1 MKLFKNVISIF
12 VLLIIL
18 LLVIPLPPFLL
29 DMMFIFNFT
38 FSIIILLTTMYI
50 SETLEFSIFPS
61 LLLITTLFR
70 LALNISSTRLILTKQ
85 GEAGAVIKTFGSFVL
100 QGNVV
105 VGCIIFIIIVIVQFI
120 VITKGAERVAEVS
133 ARFTLDA
140 MPGKQMAIDA
150 DLSSGIITEDEARER
165 RYKVQKEADFYGAM
179 DGATKIV
186 KGDAVAS
193 ILITTINFLA
203 GTAIGMLQGNMS
215 FGQVISVYSIA
226 TVGDGLVSQLPALF
240 ISIAT
245 GMIVTRS
252 ASSGNLNEDV
262 LRQFSSQP
270 KVLMIAGGT
279 ILGMILIPGAPI
291 LQPVLLA
298 GILIA
303 LGLTLQKKQERGSDP
318 LQELLDEQEQ
328 QAEMLDETT
337 FYKNIDNVYSLLTVE
352 PLEMQFGYSLIP
364 LADESCGGRL
374 IDRIVNFRR
383 QMAVEMGFVIPS
395 IHLEDSAELSPNQ
408 YIIKLRGEEV
418 ARGELLTDHYLAIDP
433 PGGGGEVPGI
443 ETVEPAYGAPCRWI
457 TPDSRDLAQLYGYT
471 VMDPLSVMVT
481 HLTAVIERH
490 AHELLTR
497 TEVTRLLDALR
508 KTAPELVDEAVP
520 KTISVNLL
528 QKVLAGLLKEEI
540 PIRDLAGILEAV
552 LSAGAAAKD
561 AESITEQVRWA
572 LKRTITRRFSED
584 GQIKVMTMDE
594 ALEHS
599 IVSGLSRSDQGI
611 YLSLPPDTIR
621 GVLGQINELL
631 PRFQELGRP
640 PVILTSPAIRIY
652 FYHLIEQFCPG
663 VHVLSFREIDSNIQ
677 IQALGNLQQ
686 N

>member
-1 MKLFKNVISIF
+1 MKVFQNAISIF

-38 FSIIILLTTMYI
+38 LSIIILLTTMYI

-61 LLLITTLFR
+61 ILLITTLFR

-105 VGCIIFIIIVIVQFI
+105 VGCIIFIIIVIVQFV

-150 DLSSGIITEDEARER
+150 DLSSGVITEDEARER

-203 GTAIGMLQGNMS
+203 GTVIGMLQGSMS
-215 FGQVISVYSIA
+215 FGQVIAVYSIA

-252 ASSGNLNEDV
+252 ASSGNLNQDV

-270 KVLMIAGGT
+270 KVLIIAGGT
-279 ILGMILIPGAPI
+279 ILGMVLIPGAPI
-291 LQPVLLA
+291 LQPMLLA
-298 GILIA
+298 GTLIA
-303 LGLTLQKKQERGSDP
+303 LGIALQKKQDTQPDP
-318 LQELLDEQEQ
+318 LQELLEE
-328 QAEMLDETT
+328 QAETVDETD
-337 FYKNIDNVYSLLTVE
+337 FYKNIDHVYALLAVE
-352 PLEMQFGYSLIP
+352 PLEMVFGYSLIP
-364 LADESCGGRL
+364 LADEASGGKL
-374 IDRIVNFRR
+374 IGRIVNFRK
-383 QMAVEMGFVIPS
+383 QMALEMGFVVPS
-395 IHLEDSAELSPNQ
+395 IHLVDSAELSPNE
-408 YIIKLRGEEV
+408 YVIKLRGEEI
-418 ARGELLTDHYLAIDP
+418 ARGELLTDHYLALDP
-433 PGGGGEVPGI
+433 PDTKDELPGI

-457 TPDSRDLAQLYGYT
+457 TPDKRDLAHLYGFT
-471 VMDPLSVMVT
+471 VLDPLSAMVT
-481 HLTAVIERH
+481 HLTAVIGRH

-497 TEVTRLLDALR
+497 TEVMQLLDTVK
-508 KTAPELVDEAVP
+508 KTSPELVEEAVP

-528 QKVLAGLLKEEI
+528 QKVLAGLLQEGI
-540 PIRDLAGILEAV
+540 PIKDLTGILEAA
-552 LSAGAAAKD
+552 LAAGPTVKD
-561 AESITEQVRWA
+561 ADGMIEHVRGA
-572 LKRTITRRFSED
+572 LKRTITRRFSQK
-584 GQIKVMTMDE
+584 GQIKVITLDE
-594 ALEHS
+594 TLEHC
-599 IVSGLSRSDQGI
+599 IVSGLSRTEQGI

-621 GVLGQINELL
+621 SMLGQINELL
-631 PRFQELGRP
+631 PKFKELGKP
-640 PVILTSPAIRIY
+640 PILLTSPAIRIY
-652 FYHLIEQFCPG
+652 FYRLIEQFCPA

-677 IQALGNLQQ
+677 IQALGNLRGLE